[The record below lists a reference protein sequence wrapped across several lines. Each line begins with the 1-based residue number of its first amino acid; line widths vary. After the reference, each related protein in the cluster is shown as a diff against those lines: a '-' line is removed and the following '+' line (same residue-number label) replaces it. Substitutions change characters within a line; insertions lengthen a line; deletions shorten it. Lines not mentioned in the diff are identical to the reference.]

1 MADTKNYELEHVNSK
16 WYTCCGDVLQLFEY
30 ESPCSRNYSLYKIC
44 NHRNFNGWFYIMMIE
59 DDQFPVPLTE
69 QEAMSFIKD
78 PSKGAT
84 FALNTYFD
92 RYR

>member
-1 MADTKNYELEHVNSK
+1 MADTKNYDSTC
-16 WYTCCGDVLQLFEY
+16 YTCCGDVLKLFEY
-30 ESPCSRNYSLYKIC
+30 QSLCSRNYSLYKIC
-44 NHRNFNGWFYIMMIE
+44 NHRNFNGWFYIMIIE
-59 DDQFPVPLTE
+59 DDKFPIPLTE
-69 QEAMSFIKD
+69 EEAMSFIED